1 MKKYLNKL
9 ENMDVIDLQWIC
21 KYLKINCENNNKKE
35 IIKKLLE
42 PIKKYNMNKGIEIV
56 SSCII
61 PSYEKDTRVEAI
73 YKKGP
78 ATVNLDG
85 KIIKVHE
92 NYENEYNEY
101 DVIFFNDQI
110 KSSVILKRVPSDAL
124 SNCNLE
130 KTDEMLKKLDKKMDN
145 EKKRM
150 EIKNENK
157 EFEKKFEYDI
167 RKGLEK
173 TFIKHKYTM
182 NNIPIYIKQ
191 FNFIK
196 NYLTFN
202 DAKYLEIFSLEIG
215 KSLNL
220 NTKQIYSL
228 MFYVNTPG
236 YIRRDSNPAK
246 YKNYI
251 EFFFKMINPI
261 MKINLPDPVKMLCIK
276 LIQEY
281 VYLLF
286 HKNIDETKE
295 YNEVNQVVNWISG
308 ILFEVLSS
316 YSTGYKLLHITNLGD
331 LLDSDGNLY
340 EIKMSKKEAMKQL
353 NNFEYIIY
361 LGFNRKQ
368 QQYFPYIKN
377 KRKNNKKIQLKY
389 YNDND
394 IINIIKMS
402 YEILHKL
409 YPSNI
414 LFQKMN
420 KQVIEKIIQK
430 FKKTSNKNLKKN

>member
-1 MKKYLNKL
+1 
-9 ENMDVIDLQWIC
+9 
-21 KYLKINCENNNKKE
+21 
-35 IIKKLLE
+35 
-42 PIKKYNMNKGIEIV
+42 MNGIEIV
-56 SSCII
+56 SACVI
-61 PSYEKDTRVEAI
+61 PSYEKNTSVEAI
-73 YKKGP
+73 YKKGNK
-78 ATVNLDG
+78 TENFEG
-85 KIIKVHE
+85 KIINIHE
-92 NYENEYNEY
+92 NWDKNNEY

-124 SNCNLE
+124 SNCDLE
-130 KTDEMLKKLDKKMDN
+130 KTDQMLKKLDKQMDD

-150 EIKNENK
+150 KIIKENK

-167 RKGLEK
+167 RQGLEK
-173 TFIKHKYTM
+173 TFSHKYTM

-191 FNFIK
+191 FNLIK

-202 DAKYLEIFSLEIG
+202 DAKYLEIFSLEVG
-215 KSLNL
+215 KSLKL
-220 NTKQIYSL
+220 YTIQIYDL

-236 YIRRDSNPAK
+236 YIRRDNNPSQ

-251 EFFFKMINPI
+251 DFFFKMINPI
-261 MKINLPDPVKMLCIK
+261 MKIKLPDSVRMFCMK
-276 LIQEY
+276 LVQEY

-286 HKNIDETKE
+286 HKDIDYTKE
-295 YNEVNQVVNWISG
+295 YDEVHQVVNWISG

-316 YSTGYKLLHITNLGD
+316 YSTGYRLLHITKLGD
-331 LLDSDGNLY
+331 LLDYDGNLY
-340 EIKMSKKEAMKQL
+340 EIKLSKKEAMKQL
-353 NNFEYIIY
+353 NKFKYVIY

-368 QQYFPYIKN
+368 KQYFPYIKS
-377 KRKNNKKIQLKY
+377 KYKNNKKIKLKY

-409 YPSNI
+409 YPTNI

-420 KQVIEKIIQK
+420 DQVIKKIIEK
-430 FKKTSNKNLKKN
+430 FKKTVEYNYNR